1 MKKTL
6 SGACLSRLAVMPFAL
21 SMALPTLAQNAL
33 PETVVTATRVAQ
45 PLADLVSDV
54 SIVDRATIERSG
66 ATGVADVLAR
76 LPGVEVSRSG
86 GVGSPTSVFI
96 RGGNSQHTAVYLDGV
111 RLDVQSGS
119 GGASWESIPLAQ
131 IDRIEVLRGPAAAV
145 YGSDAIGGVIQLFTR
160 KGEGKP
166 APYVGI
172 GVGSD
177 KLRKIEAGISGSSGS
192 SGNENAIDYSFGVA
206 REISDGF
213 DAQPQRLRKASDGTR
228 NPDDDGYR
236 NTSGNARVGLK
247 INSRH
252 RLDATWLG
260 SNMDAQYD
268 DFFYNPTARVDDHS
282 LNRLS
287 ATGLNWLAQW
297 TDAYSTRLSVTD
309 SVQRYETRP
318 DVYQTKTNLRGYVFL
333 NELRLGAHLFTA
345 TLERRENALDNS
357 TVSSNT
363 RTSSQ
368 NGLALGYGFTQGPHA
383 VQLNARY
390 DDDSGFGGK
399 TTGSAAYGYAITPNW
414 RATASA
420 ATAFRAP
427 TLYQRYSEY
436 GVADLQPETSRNLEA
451 GLRYT
456 VGASSI
462 GAVVYR
468 NKVDN
473 LITYVDGPGA
483 CLSSWGCYESVA
495 QAEYKGLTLSA
506 NHAMAGVNL
515 RASLDFQNPK
525 DLSTGKD
532 LARRARRH
540 ATFGAD
546 TTVSGWTLGAEVQ
559 ASGTRYDDE
568 ANSNVLGGYGLV
580 NLSASTRIARDVSLL
595 ARIDNLGDKDYQTA
609 RTYATAGRTVYVG
622 LKWAPQ

>member
-1 MKKTL
+1 MKKIL
-6 SGACLSRLAVMPFAL
+6 SGACCGRLVMLPFAV
-21 SMALPTLAQNAL
+21 SMAMPALAQTAL

-45 PLADLVSDV
+45 PLTDLVSDV

-86 GVGSPTSVFI
+86 GIGSPTSVFI

-131 IDRIEVLRGPAAAV
+131 IERIEVLRGPAAAV

-166 APYVGI
+166 APYVGV
-172 GVGSD
+172 GVGS
-177 KLRKIEAGISGSSGS
+177 KRLGKIEAGVSGSTGASGAD
-192 SGNENAIDYSFGVA
+192 NAIDYSFGVA
-206 REISDGF
+206 REISDGYNI
-213 DAQPQRLRKASDGTR
+213 QPQYLRKTSDGKR

-236 NTSGNARVGLK
+236 STSGNARVGLK

-252 RLDATWLG
+252 SLDATWLG
-260 SNMDAQYD
+260 SDMDAQYD
-268 DFFYNPTARVDDHS
+268 DFSYNPAAPVDDHS
-282 LNRLS
+282 TNRLS
-287 ATGLNWLAQW
+287 ASGLNWNAQW
-297 TDAYSTRLSVTD
+297 TDAYSTRISVTD
-309 SVQRYETRP
+309 SVQHYETNP
-318 DVYQTKTNLRGYVFL
+318 SFYQTKTNLRGYVFL
-333 NELRLGAHLFTA
+333 NEWRLGAHLLTA
-345 TLERRENALDNS
+345 TLERRENALDNTS
-357 TVSSNT
+357 VSSNT

-368 NGLALGYGFTQGPHA
+368 NGVALGYGYNQGAHSL
-383 VQLNARY
+383 QLNARY

-399 TTGSAAYGYAITPNW
+399 STGSAAYGYAITPHW

-436 GVADLQPETSRNLEA
+436 GKADLQPETSRNLEA

-456 VGASSI
+456 AGASSI

-473 LITYVDGPGA
+473 LITFVNGAGA
-483 CLSSWGCYESVA
+483 CVSSFGCYEAVA
-495 QAEYKGLTLSA
+495 QAQYQGVTFSGS
-506 NHAMAGVNL
+506 HALAGVNL
-515 RASLDFQNPK
+515 RASVDLQNPT
-525 DLSTGKD
+525 DEQTGKD

-540 ATFGAD
+540 ASLGAD
-546 TTVSGWTLGAEVQ
+546 TTLAGWTLGAELQ
-559 ASGTRYDDE
+559 ASGARFDDA
-568 ANSNVLGGYGLV
+568 ANNNVLGGYGLI
-580 NLSASTRIARDVSLL
+580 NLSASTRIGRDLSLL
-595 ARIDNLGDKDYQTA
+595 ARVDNLGDKDYQTA
-609 RTYATAGRTVYVG
+609 RTYATPGRTLYVG